1 MLFCKCHFVKKVVG
15 FADLVDG
22 EEDIADVEG
31 NVAADLRIEDDVTHC
46 AFPYAVEVEA
56 YQVSVGI
63 DDRTSGI
70 AACGVVG
77 GDEAYRNLA

>member
-31 NVAADLRIEDDVTHC
+31 NVAAI
-46 AFPYAVEVEA
+46 PEVRSSMPTE
-56 YQVSVGI
+56 
-63 DDRTSGI
+63 T
-70 AACGVVG
+70 
-77 GDEAYRNLA
+77 